1 MYKLHRFSPEI
12 NSDAEVRMRNER
24 YDVLDNPG
32 EEIRHPFIALT
43 ELNAQPYLARI
54 CLPATDLIWELRSD
68 LWGLFRLLVQSGRA
82 MKFSGTA
89 GVVGGDADGRNRH

>member
-1 MYKLHRFSPEI
+1 MLKSECGMSGMMSWI
-12 NSDAEVRMRNER
+12 
-24 YDVLDNPG
+24 
-32 EEIRHPFIALT
+32 IRAKRIRRPFFALT
-43 ELNAQPYLARI
+43 DLNAQPYLARF

-89 GVVGGDADGRNRH
+89 GVVGGNADDRNRH